1 MRARMMNLSSVSHS
15 LSPLELLRQ
24 LKKADFVSYFFAYYQ
39 IVEIYLQGT
48 IEALNIQGVDGIY
61 MCERRC
67 MFVLYAYE
75 CPILSGYTMQQSTNI
90 LPLDSENNQFDF

>member
-1 MRARMMNLSSVSHS
+1 M
-15 LSPLELLRQ
+15 
-24 LKKADFVSYFFAYYQ
+24 
-39 IVEIYLQGT
+39 QGT

-90 LPLDSENNQFDF
+90 LPLDSEINQFDFGI